1 MTASLPALFRVA
13 LFAMLAVLLALPPAA
28 QALSRGQRNQL
39 QQMQDN
45 YAAAIRWGEFEQA
58 WQLVDPDYRQAHPLS
73 DLELQRYAQV
83 QVSGYRDIG
92 SSNDADGHVV
102 RTIELRVINRHTMA
116 ERSLRYQ
123 ERWRWDA
130 EAKRWWIVDGLP
142 DLWNGQ

>member
-1 MTASLPALFRVA
+1 MTASLPMPFRVVLSA
-13 LFAMLAVLLALPPAA
+13 LLALLLALPAAA

-83 QVSGYRDIG
+83 QVSGYRDVG
-92 SSNDADGHVV
+92 SSSDADGHVV
-102 RTIELRVINRHTMA
+102 RTIDLRGINRLTMA

-130 EAKRWWIVDGLP
+130 EAKRWWVADGLP